1 MQSSVDYYGTA
12 EEVRELQTLEQRKKE
27 LEESIKEKRAGK
39 RYETET
45 KVVYYDYQLHH
56 KKRKPATLSFDEQ
69 TERIKKLCGLNRKI
83 NLEAKG
89 TIVWNNEPL
98 FQTEL
103 GSLPAK
109 PKLQRLLNDIV
120 AHEYHTWNVVGN
132 QFSVQDTGS
141 VAHFYLTWPKGDG
154 NRYDIFDL
162 RWQQEEKLQESIESL
177 AQLSTWAYGS
187 LRTAYR
193 TTTDLIVLKWSM
205 RAD

>member
-120 AHEYHTWNVVGN
+120 AHEYHTW
-132 QFSVQDTGS
+132 T
-141 VAHFYLTWPKGDG
+141 KGDG